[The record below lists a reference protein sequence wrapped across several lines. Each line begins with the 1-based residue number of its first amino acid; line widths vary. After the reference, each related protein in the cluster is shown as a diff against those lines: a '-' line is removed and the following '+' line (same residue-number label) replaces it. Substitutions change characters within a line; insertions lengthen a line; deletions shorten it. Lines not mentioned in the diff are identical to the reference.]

1 MGKGKEK
8 LTTLLGVQSKILT
21 ITFKAQW
28 TPQAWEIDIPAST
41 QKSGISADSVFIA
54 IHEKLWPKSVLVSWL
69 QIQRK
74 WNKCLV
80 LSDRMQT
87 SLLSTVML
95 PLVILSHRHNVS
107 EPFHSSCLYHAGT
120 VNPAYNGTTV
130 DHNFFL
136 LQAGSV
142 SYRYLKLNK

>member
-54 IHEKLWPKSVLVSWL
+54 IHEKL
-69 QIQRK
+69 
-74 WNKCLV
+74 
-80 LSDRMQT
+80 
-87 SLLSTVML
+87 
-95 PLVILSHRHNVS
+95 
-107 EPFHSSCLYHAGT
+107 
-120 VNPAYNGTTV
+120 
-130 DHNFFL
+130 
-136 LQAGSV
+136 
-142 SYRYLKLNK
+142 